1 MDLRIKF
8 INNETIKLEENVG
21 EYLTDWEW
29 KDFLNIKAIEKNH
42 TCTGFGCREFKF
54 LEFRHQ
60 AEFRKYLDNW
70 QKILSVYITNS

>member
-29 KDFLNIKAIEKNH
+29 KDFLNIKAIEK
-42 TCTGFGCREFKF
+42 K
-54 LEFRHQ
+54 
-60 AEFRKYLDNW
+60 
-70 QKILSVYITNS
+70 